1 MYFTIGNIVDSGTF
15 AMVRKGFL
23 KKDEVVAILIVDLS
37 KRCHITLKIATTNH
51 CHHRYYDHI
60 YLLMTC

>member
-37 KRCHITLKIATTNH
+37 KRCHITLKIATTMLLHLCNH
-51 CHHRYYDHI
+51 
-60 YLLMTC
+60 